1 MAKQHGL
8 GNAFWIGGYDLS
20 GDTQQAKMTSP
31 IAVFDFTSIQE
42 SAFERQAG
50 RRDGQWNIT
59 TFFNPGPA
67 ANAAHLVL
75 SGLPTTDTI
84 GTYAFG
90 TALGSYAGC
99 MQAKQV
105 NYDPTRD
112 TKGAL
117 TFAVQLLAD
126 QFGVEMNGLLQTPG
140 IRTDTAATNGTSWDW
155 AAATSFGAQAY
166 LQLTAFTGTDVTV
179 KLQDSADN
187 TTFADVASG
196 AFTQITSSTP
206 QTQRLALSNTATLRR
221 YVRVSTVTS
230 GGFTSASF
238 AVVVVRN
245 PIAGVVF

>member
-1 MAKQHGL
+1 MSKSSGL

-31 IAVFDFTSIQE
+31 IATFDFTSIQE
-42 SAFERQAG
+42 SAFERQGG

-75 SGLPTTDTI
+75 SALPTADTI
-84 GTYAFG
+84 ATYAFG
-90 TALGSYAGC
+90 TALGTAAGC
-99 MQAKQV
+99 MQAKQIG
-105 NYDPTRD
+105 YDPTRD
-112 TKGAL
+112 NKGML
-117 TFAVQLLAD
+117 TFAVQLLAEAY
-126 QFGVEMNGLLQTPG
+126 GVEFGLLQTPG
-140 IRTDTAATNGTSWDW
+140 IRTDTVATNGTSWDW
-155 AAATSFGAQAY
+155 GAATNFGAQAY
-166 LQLTAFTGTDVTV
+166 LQLTAFTGTDVTI

-196 AFTQITSSTP
+196 AFTQVTSTTP
-206 QTQRLALSNTATLRR
+206 QAQRIALANNATLRR

-238 AVVVVRN
+238 AVVVNRN